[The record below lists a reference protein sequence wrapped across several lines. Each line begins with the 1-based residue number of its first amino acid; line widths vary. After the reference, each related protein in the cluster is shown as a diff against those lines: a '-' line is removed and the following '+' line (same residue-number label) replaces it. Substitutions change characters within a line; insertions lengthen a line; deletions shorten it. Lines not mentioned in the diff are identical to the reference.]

1 MYNERV
7 GKVAF
12 WHLFVGFN
20 TLYFPMFIMGWL
32 GMPRRY
38 FDYLPEFQIYHLIST
53 IGSWI
58 LIAGVLIMI
67 TNLIKALVSGK
78 KFTEKNPWGG
88 ETLEWQIETPP
99 IHENFYE
106 IPTLHET
113 PYQYKQ
119 NESEILKTPE
129 VK

>member
-1 MYNERV
+1 
-7 GKVAF
+7 
-12 WHLFVGFN
+12 
-20 TLYFPMFIMGWL
+20 MFIMGWL

-38 FDYLPEFQIYHLIST
+38 YDYLPEFHIYHLIST

-58 LIAGVLIMI
+58 LIAGILIMLS
-67 TNLIKALVSGK
+67 NLIKALLSGRK
-78 KFTEKNPWGG
+78 TTEKNIWGG

-99 IHENFYE
+99 IHENFID
-106 IPTLHET
+106 IPVVTEA

-119 NESEILKTPE
+119 NEVETQKTQE